1 MSLTYFSSHVGLI
14 ISQFVNPIAMAAI
27 SWKYYLVF
35 CVTNAS
41 LFMIVWLVFPETKGY
56 SLEEIALIFEGDRAV
71 VKNVGFLEK
80 GEITL
85 KNVQIEEIL
94 K

>member
-1 MSLTYFSSHVGLI
+1 
-14 ISQFVNPIAMAAI
+14 
-27 SWKYYLVF
+27 
-35 CVTNAS
+35 
-41 LFMIVWLVFPETKGY
+41 MIVWLVFPETKGY